1 MGGGGLRELDIELG
15 RTGMLIEFWRRGLL
29 ENENSEEKYAGLQ
42 DNIRTDLKDVSCE
55 VGKY

>member
-1 MGGGGLRELDIELG
+1 MGGGLRELDIELG

-29 ENENSEEKYAGLQ
+29 ENEHSEEKYAGLQ